1 MPMVYWMSKNSQ
13 NPSAWRQW
21 IPALIWLGVIVL
33 ESTDLF
39 SSRNTAVLLYS
50 LITTLFGQVDP
61 AQVKTINA
69 VLRKVGHMVGYGVLS
84 FLLFRAWRATMR
96 PGTQTWDFLCAAVAF
111 LTAAATA
118 SLDEWH
124 QTFIA
129 SRNGT
134 LRDVFLDSA
143 AALGVQFLIFGLLWK
158 RGRSAKK
165 HRERILTS
173 RVPSASSD
181 PDTRLARKGAGKE
194 AQLSYSGN
202 LLVEN
207 RNGLIVNTAV
217 FEANGAAE
225 RDAALVMLEQIPGGK
240 SG

>member
-1 MPMVYWMSKNSQ
+1 MT
-13 NPSAWRQW
+13 
-21 IPALIWLGVIVL
+21 WLGVIVL

-39 SSRNTAVLLYS
+39 SSRNTGVLLYS
-50 LITTLFGQVDP
+50 VITTLFGQVDP
-61 AQVKTINA
+61 AQVTTINA

-84 FLLFRAWRATMR
+84 FLLFRAWRSTML

-111 LTAAATA
+111 LTAVATA

-143 AALGVQFLIFGLLWK
+143 AALGVQLLIFGLLLWQ
-158 RGRSAKK
+158 RERSAKK

-173 RVPSASSD
+173 RVPSASSV
-181 PDTRLARKGAGKE
+181 PSA
-194 AQLSYSGN
+194 
-202 LLVEN
+202 
-207 RNGLIVNTAV
+207 
-217 FEANGAAE
+217 
-225 RDAALVMLEQIPGGK
+225 IP
-240 SG
+240 SHCD